1 MVMKDS
7 F

>member
-1 MVMKDS
+1 MKDS